1 MLQMDLNIRHSQ
13 LLGASLRV
21 NNSRRQLIKA
31 LGGMGVVCALPACDF
46 LAEPPISVASHIWVG
61 YEPMFLARDEN
72 WLDKKQVRLHETT
85 SATESLQALAEGK
98 VDGAALTLDEVF
110 KARQEGQKI
119 TVVMIYNI
127 SAGADMLLAR
137 AGLTTLAELKGQ
149 RIGFEQSSVGELL
162 LSEILLAAGLARDDV
177 KLVPLSV
184 DKHLDAWQR
193 NELDA
198 VVSYEPVASEL
209 LARGAHKL
217 FDSRQ
222 IPNTIIDVLAMRT
235 DLLDSHA
242 SAIRHLVQSH
252 FKALDHLKR
261 NPQDAAYRM
270 AGHLKLK
277 AADVLPAFKGLV
289 LPDAAYN
296 QRLLAG
302 TTPELLLTARKL
314 SAIMV
319 KSQLLKEDDSLN
331 SLIRADFL
339 PSTAP
344 GR

>member
-1 MLQMDLNIRHSQ
+1 MRQMNLNIRQSPP
-13 LLGASLRV
+13 LRAI
-21 NNSRRQLIKA
+21 NSRRHFIKT
-31 LGGMGVVCALPACDF
+31 LGGIGVACTLPACERFADH
-46 LAEPPISVASHIWVG
+46 PISVASHVWVG
-61 YEPMFLARDEN
+61 YEPMFLARSEG
-72 WLDKKQVRLHETT
+72 WLDEKQVRLIETT
-85 SATESLQALAEGK
+85 AATESLQALAEGK

-110 KARQEGQKI
+110 KARQDGQKL

-137 AGLTTLAELKGQ
+137 TGIATLAELKGQ
-149 RIGFEQSSVGELL
+149 RVGFEPSSVGELL
-162 LSEILLAAGLARDDV
+162 LSEVLLAAGLGRDDV

-184 DKHLDAWQR
+184 DKHLDTWQR
-193 NELDA
+193 DALDA
-198 VVSYEPVASEL
+198 VITYEPVASEL
-209 LARGAHKL
+209 LAQGAHKL

-222 IPNTIIDVLAMRT
+222 VPNTIIDVLAMRT
-235 DLLDSHA
+235 HLLDTHA

-252 FKALDHLKR
+252 FKALDHLTR

-270 AGHLKLK
+270 ASHLKLK

-296 QRLLAG
+296 RRLLTG
-302 TTPELLLTARKL
+302 TTPELLGTARKL
-314 SAIMV
+314 SAVMV
-319 KSQLLKEDDSLN
+319 KSQLLKQDDSLS

-339 PSTAP
+339 PTDAP